1 MEHNEL
7 ALLSDLSFQDG
18 EGNTWQQSI
27 PQHFLLTARPPTG
40 VRTVTALQGAASST
54 HCAFS
59 FYRQLLWKHNM
70 MLLWIDSFSEWLQE
84 DSSSC
89 LLPALLS
96 HCKGVYWLWDWGTAG
111 LHLCKQ
117 PSLVPVQHPAVGNS
131 FIMMETGNLG
141 IPSPLSIKRVK
152 IELWECFWI
161 MEAIPRTKPYN
172 NVKFYWLNLIFSL
185 LLLGN

>member
-1 MEHNEL
+1 MFNISCCSSLPSQIKSVLVHSVLLRSTNMEHNEL

-70 MLLWIDSFSEWLQE
+70 MLLWIDSFPEWLQE

-96 HCKGVYWLWDWGTAG
+96 HCKGVYWL
-111 LHLCKQ
+111 
-117 PSLVPVQHPAVGNS
+117 
-131 FIMMETGNLG
+131 
-141 IPSPLSIKRVK
+141 
-152 IELWECFWI
+152 
-161 MEAIPRTKPYN
+161 
-172 NVKFYWLNLIFSL
+172 
-185 LLLGN
+185 